1 MLYLQTEICYRLK
14 SYSSSHRVSHNVH
27 KLHCISIHMDNMTPN
42 YRTLLRFVRFLK
54 QAHMHWTCSVNIYEL
69 FRMLS
74 CKNSSPSF
82 FPSLSL
88 AKTLLLTL
96 EKIYKWSNFYS
107 LMNLMLLQLLHPS
120 IVYHLKIISLLFFL
134 LWKIFSIS
142 SSLCFSNKVVILVI
156 YTSQLPSEIY
166 SW

>member
-1 MLYLQTEICYRLK
+1 MQE
-14 SYSSSHRVSHNVH
+14 
-27 KLHCISIHMDNMTPN
+27 
-42 YRTLLRFVRFLK
+42 
-54 QAHMHWTCSVNIYEL
+54 
-69 FRMLS
+69 
-74 CKNSSPSF
+74 F
-82 FPSLSL
+82 FTIFFSSLSL

-120 IVYHLKIISLLFFL
+120 IVYHLKIIYLLFFL

-166 SW
+166 SWYEISIICRKPHMDTKELMIECHLLYQFQFHQKHKDNVPICGIWLLGNFVRQCQPLL